1 MSEQTHVQLERLLQ
15 QMEPREVPDDAAHRY
30 ALRRAL
36 LNSSRFERNRVRVV
50 WTRLFM
56 YTTSLVAGGAVMA
69 VFVVSVMTV
78 ELGEQGPVAASGFGP
93 QVTTIELAEDIDRT
107 PRAEFASFAE
117 RPEVRQVLEF
127 AKPQREF
134 AISR

>member
-1 MSEQTHVQLERLLQ
+1 MSEQTHTQLERLLQ
-15 QMEPREVPDDAAHRY
+15 RMEPREVPDDAAHRY

-36 LNSSRFERNRVRVV
+36 LNSSRFERNRVRIV

-69 VFVVSVMTV
+69 VFVVSIMTV
-78 ELGEQGPVAASGFGP
+78 ELGERGPVAASGFGP
-93 QVTTIELAEDIDRT
+93 QTTTIELVEEVDRT
-107 PRAEFASFAE
+107 PRAEFASFTE